1 MSIKQFNG
9 TYHPR
14 EDRLEVRFNTPRDE
28 EFKLWLTRRMT
39 LSLMHFCEQ
48 FTLQTLSTKHGPTIA
63 KDLDEFEQHALKQR
77 ADFATAYQPSTNHPL
92 GESAVLVTGITLKP
106 VDPDAEGKVNL
117 SFQLENNMNLGMTI
131 SRGMLNAIRLLLDD
145 LVNAAQWKTNASA
158 ATDTDRAKETSTA
171 GPTLH

>member
-48 FTLQTLSTKHGPTIA
+48 FALQTLSTKHNRTIA
-63 KDLDEFEQHALKQR
+63 KDLDEFEQHALKER
-77 ADFATAYQPSTNHPL
+77 ADFATAYQPSTNQPL

-106 VDPDAEGKVNL
+106 VDADADGKVNL
-117 SFQLENNMNLGMTI
+117 SFQLENNLNLGITI
-131 SRGMLNAIRLLLDD
+131 SRSMLNAIRLLLDD
-145 LVNAAQWKTNASA
+145 LVNAAQWKTNANA
-158 ATDTDRAKETSTA
+158 TTDTDLEKETSTA